1 MKHKGGF
8 MDRKLVEVSKI
19 FETSLLDSL
28 FKNNENYKLF
38 ILQKSW
44 ENIAGSLLAKESF
57 VLKFVNSVLFIQVT
71 NSVWKNQ
78 LHMLKKDLLSKINAL
93 PYNFNFTDLRFVVG
107 SNFVKRK
114 PFLSIDKVNK
124 NNNLLKNIHSADLDE
139 KEKNQIL
146 RWIDSHIKNDDL
158 KEPFKDFMLGL
169 FKIRKGEL
177 LSSYTPCFLCSALC
191 PPSKKICVLCENV
204 LERKKKHAIVIILKK
219 KPHLNYNEVNE
230 IFPCS
235 FESFSD
241 ARNMLISRYKDKI
254 FKNHDTVDE
263 KKFLLSLL
271 IHKPLQNISDFEV
284 NNALKYIPRSK
295 F

>member
-8 MDRKLVEVSKI
+8 MDRKLVKI
-19 FETSLLDSL
+19 FENSLLDSL

-78 LHMLKKDLLSKINAL
+78 LHMLKRDLLSKINAL

-124 NNNLLKNIHSADLDE
+124 NNNLLKNIHSADLNE
-139 KEKNQIL
+139 KEKL
-146 RWIDSHIKNDDL
+146 
-158 KEPFKDFMLGL
+158 
-169 FKIRKGEL
+169 
-177 LSSYTPCFLCSALC
+177 T
-191 PPSKKICVLCENV
+191 
-204 LERKKKHAIVIILKK
+204 VI
-219 KPHLNYNEVNE
+219 
-230 IFPCS
+230 
-235 FESFSD
+235 
-241 ARNMLISRYKDKI
+241 
-254 FKNHDTVDE
+254 
-263 KKFLLSLL
+263 
-271 IHKPLQNISDFEV
+271 
-284 NNALKYIPRSK
+284 
-295 F
+295 

>member
-158 KEPFKDFMLGL
+158 KEPFKDFMLEL

-177 LSSYTPCFLCSALC
+177 LSSYTPCFCLLYTS
-191 PPSKKICVLCENV
+191 PS
-204 LERKKKHAIVIILKK
+204 
-219 KPHLNYNEVNE
+219 
-230 IFPCS
+230 
-235 FESFSD
+235 
-241 ARNMLISRYKDKI
+241 
-254 FKNHDTVDE
+254 
-263 KKFLLSLL
+263 
-271 IHKPLQNISDFEV
+271 
-284 NNALKYIPRSK
+284 PRDS
-295 F
+295 